1 MYARFDAAAAC
12 LGEAW
17 SFADRSF
24 HVPTT
29 SITSWTWN
37 FGDGTGPISGTDS
50 LTHIYTEAGSYPVTL
65 TVSNGECSDTRT
77 QFVQVQPLPQ
87 LAISLNGSPCQN
99 NVLQFL
105 PSENSYTNYLWN
117 FGDGS
122 TSSLL
127 SPLHSYADVGDYT
140 ISASATSE
148 QGCPVQ
154 SPDLVLGI
162 HPTPIPENIIVADS
176 TICEGTSTLLTA
188 PLGESYLWNN
198 GSTNSSISVTTTG
211 NYSVQVTRED
221 ACTYTSPTAHI
232 TVAPQ
237 PNATLNFDST
247 TVVCYDQNGITLA
260 VAYNP
265 NYSYQWSNTSINEP
279 TRTVYY
285 SGTYTITVTDTQS
298 QCSAT
303 DQATIQLTYSPF
315 VLNLSAD
322 DPTVCVGEIT
332 TLYADAVSYAEE
344 LNYLWSN
351 GATTSTLQVSTSGE
365 YTFVAIDNYGCVS
378 DTSESVTVYVNEL
391 PNVSLFP
398 SGCYE
403 TCQGDTIWLS
413 NDSTITYQWLLN
425 GDTLPQT
432 TPYLVVNTEGDY
444 QVLMSNANGC
454 SDQSDVLHLT
464 LNGVCPSEVA
474 LPIQL
479 IDFSGTVQTQ
489 GNLLQWISATETN
502 CDHYTL
508 YYSLEGNAFIPINE
522 QKAAGN
528 SSITQKY
535 TYFHPNEAPMAYYR
549 LTYTDK
555 DGSEHIASTIVLYR
569 THSPANN
576 ILVYPNPTQNTL
588 QIRYESV
595 AAMPTVLQVY
605 DITGRLLQQQ
615 TENTQIGINQ
625 WQVSLQNYP
634 IGIYWLRVGEQYLK
648 VMKQ

>member
-1 MYARFDAAAAC
+1 MYARFDATAAC

-29 SITSWTWN
+29 TITSWTWN
-37 FGDGTGPISGTDS
+37 FGDGTDPVSGTDS
-50 LTHIYTEAGSYPVTL
+50 LTHIYTEPGFYPVTL
-65 TVSNGECSDTRT
+65 TISNGECSDTRT
-77 QFVQVQPLPQ
+77 QFVQVQALPQ
-87 LAISLNGSPCQN
+87 LAISFNGSPCQN
-99 NVLQFL
+99 NAIQFL

-162 HPTPIPENIIVADS
+162 HPTPIPESIIVADS

-285 SGTYTITVTDTQS
+285 DGIYSITVTDIQS

-303 DQATIQLTYSPF
+303 DQATIQITYPPF
-315 VLNLSAD
+315 ALNMSAD

-502 CDHYTL
+502 CDHYAL
-508 YYSLEGNAFIPINE
+508 YYSPDGKAFIPINE

-549 LTYTDK
+549 LSYADK